1 MPNKKIAVFCSSM
14 PNENIKYMNLAYKTG
29 KEIAYSK
36 NILVW
41 GGTRQGM
48 MGEVYR
54 GSNDLGGYE
63 IGVIPKFLDD
73 MGVRA
78 TEGVEEIII
87 TENFSKRKDKLLQS
101 DGFIILPGGFGTLE
115 EIAQALVQKQIRL
128 INKPIIFINV
138 EGFWDPIFKLFDTFY
153 DLGTANPD
161 FQMLYKTE
169 TDIREAIKYIEQY
182 DPNKNVIP
190 NKLFI
195 G

>member
-1 MPNKKIAVFCSSM
+1 MPKKKIAVFCSSM
-14 PNENIKYMNLAYKTG
+14 PNENIKYMTLAYKTG
-29 KEIAYSK
+29 KEIAHSQ

-41 GGTRQGM
+41 GGTREGM

-73 MGVRA
+73 LGVKA

-115 EIAQALVQKQIRL
+115 EISQALVQKQLKL

-138 EGFWDPIFKLFDTFY
+138 ENFWDPLLQVFEKFY
-153 DLGTANPD
+153 SEGTANPKYS
-161 FQMLYKTE
+161 MLYKIM
-169 TDIREAIKYIEQY
+169 TDVREAIKYIEEY
-182 DPNKNVIP
+182 NTEDNIIP
-190 NKLFI
+190 NKLHI

>member
-1 MPNKKIAVFCSSM
+1 MLYHRLMPNKKIAVFCSSM

-29 KEIAYSK
+29 KEIANSN

-73 MGVRA
+73 LGVKA

-115 EIAQALVQKQIRL
+115 EISQALVQKQLKL
-128 INKPIIFINV
+128 INKPIVFINV
-138 EGFWDPIFKLFDTFY
+138 ENFWDPIFNLFKNIPKLG
-153 DLGTANPD
+153 L
-161 FQMLYKTE
+161 
-169 TDIREAIKYIEQY
+169 IEQLKGKCSEY
-182 DPNKNVIP
+182 GEVERAFYLDN
-190 NKLFI
+190 
-195 G
+195 